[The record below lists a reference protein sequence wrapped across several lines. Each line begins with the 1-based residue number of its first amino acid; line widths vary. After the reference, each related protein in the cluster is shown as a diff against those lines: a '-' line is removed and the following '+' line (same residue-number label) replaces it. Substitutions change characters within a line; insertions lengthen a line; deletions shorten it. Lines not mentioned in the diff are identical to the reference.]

1 MSKKYSTTRSLLHQ
15 DSSLN
20 VASSDG
26 EVLQGLEVCNS
37 AFPLKKTQ
45 GAKVVVPSS
54 DDASPLAKQTTQSG
68 KKMKKRF
75 TSMGLVRIN
84 NNLGLSR
91 RMSMQFQLS
100 RGAASVSK
108 NHLNNTT
115 NF

>member
-20 VASSDG
+20 VASLDG

-45 GAKVVVPSS
+45 GAKVVVPSES
-54 DDASPLAKQTTQSG
+54 NSPLAKQTTQSG

-115 NF
+115 HF